1 MQGDVSELLD
11 MLEDDDVS
19 DLPQLPAAPLV
30 HVAPPPAD
38 SAVMGFFAFNLK
50 ASGMGTFKK
59 GCSYIANQIFSG
71 LQAGRPFEMCEW
83 LNRTAC
89 AKATSEFKQKA
100 SVVKPYFDFDQTLE
114 QSTRPI
120 DEMIMAT
127 VTAWEQEVV
136 DIMQRYLP
144 DLQPGQVRVATRH
157 RPVSG
162 GFKLS
167 ARFFVVG
174 VKTTLED
181 MDAVCK
187 AHKAAHPKSALD
199 VSVYSANRK
208 MSMVF
213 CVKSTC
219 KAEDNVTLLPGYT
232 GKDAMPIMMHPGFC
246 PLDYVIQYV
255 TPTYSTLSHQPTIPS
270 VMASHNKRRAVDPA
284 GAESSNKRHS
294 DMMFELSRPILVELG
309 FANPKKT
316 GSTADTKYGKAFDF
330 DADNRQDCP
339 MCHKEHDNNMWFC
352 SIGGEF
358 VVSNHSATCRPE
370 GVRHDISY
378 IRPMSSLMRALIAL
392 GPNRHADYAIAY
404 HAHIGDSVRYD
415 QEQGEFL
422 TYSDQ
427 GKWEV
432 INDAKVQSSIMEHIT
447 ALLQEEVAKGE
458 GLVRLVKRIGTCNTS
473 VAKLEDQIKQA
484 KLGTINIGK
493 NDFQRS
499 VLAQLKV
506 CLSQD
511 EMISYDNN
519 PDVVHFTDG
528 VLHLDTGVFRP
539 SNPGD
544 YNKFTTGYR
553 YAENATSPLGVNTIS
568 KDEADADI
576 MRCISTIL
584 PFEEKREVFQAFLG
598 AILSGRTD
606 AKKVFAMC
614 DMKDGHNGKSFLMQ
628 LATKMMGDYALK
640 APRNAINMNKMASAE
655 NASPFLMSLKGK
667 RMLFS
672 EELGDRPLDTAFL
685 KELTSGYTGIK
696 MTGRQLYGKV
706 TSFVLQAKVVMT
718 ANRGKLMFD
727 TGDEA
732 FKKRLLCVPFEVTF
746 VSDPA
751 MVRAPYYMPED
762 ADACDRMLISPAH
775 HAALFRWAYEGYR
788 TFIANKNVFDDEHI
802 PEDMLSF
809 KREVVQYNDPS
820 MTVLHDIIF
829 FTDVATDFL
838 DPQDIY
844 RSYRQ
849 NRAAKSNIKEKEFMK
864 SLKLFVCSSKP
875 DAWVV
880 HGNGR
885 CSIKYHKF
893 RFA

>member
-1 MQGDVSELLD
+1 MQDDINDLLAVVEE
-11 MLEDDDVS
+11 EDFDAM
-19 DLPQLPAAPLV
+19 PQLPVAAP
-30 HVAPPPAD
+30 APPAP
-38 SAVMGFFAFNLK
+38 AVMGFFAYNIT
-50 ASGMGTFKK
+50 ANGRAMFKDK
-59 GCSYIANQIFSG
+59 CSTIANKVLTS
-71 LQAGRPFEMCEW
+71 LQSGRPFEICEW
-83 LNRTAC
+83 LNRTAI
-89 AKATSEFKQKA
+89 ANSNSEFKKQATK
-100 SVVKPYFDFDQTLE
+100 VKPYFDFDHTLE
-114 QSTRPI
+114 QLTRPSAEVI
-120 DEMIMAT
+120 TST
-127 VTAWEQEVV
+127 VTGWELEVLAL
-136 DIMQRYLP
+136 MHRYLP
-144 DLQPGQVRVATRH
+144 RECMEVKVATRH
-157 RPVSG
+157 RPVTG
-162 GFKLS
+162 GYKLS
-167 ARFFVVG
+167 ARFFVTG
-174 VKTTLED
+174 VWTTLEH
-181 MDAVCK
+181 MDVICRK
-187 AHKAAHPKSALD
+187 HKAAHPDSAMD
-199 VSVYSANRK
+199 GSVYSSNRK

-213 CVKSTC
+213 CVKSST
-219 KAEDNVTLLPGYT
+219 KAEDNVPLLPGYT
-232 GKDAMPIMMHPGFC
+232 YDPSFPWMQSPTFC

-255 TPTYSTLSHQPTIPS
+255 TPTYIHLCEQPTIPS
-270 VMASHNKRRAVDPA
+270 VVASHNKRAAEGPA
-284 GAESSNKRHS
+284 GGDELSSKRHS
-294 DMMFELSRPILVELG
+294 DMMYEISKPILVELG
-309 FANPKKT
+309 FVNPKQT
-316 GSTADTKYGKAFDF
+316 GSTANTKYGKAFDF
-330 DADNRQDCP
+330 TADNREDCP
-339 MCHKEHDNNMWFC
+339 LCHGQHANNMWFC

-358 VVSNHSATCRPE
+358 VVSNHSDTCRPE
-370 GVRHDISY
+370 GVRHDVSY
-378 IRPMSSLMRALIAL
+378 IRPMSDLMRALTVL

-404 HAHIGDSVRYD
+404 HAYIGDAVRYD

-422 TYSDQ
+422 TYSEQ

-432 INDAKVQSSIMEHIT
+432 INDAKVQSSIMEYIT
-447 ALLQEEVAKGE
+447 GLLQGEVAKGE
-458 GLVRLVKRIGTCNTS
+458 GLVRMVKRIGTCNNS
-473 VAKLEDQIKQA
+473 VAKLEDQVKQA

-511 EMISYDNN
+511 SQITYDAN

-539 SNPGD
+539 SNPAD

-553 YAENATSPLGVNTIS
+553 YAENATGPLGVATIS
-568 KDEADADI
+568 KEEADAEI
-576 MRCISTIL
+576 VKCISTIL
-584 PFEEKREVFQAFLG
+584 PFEDKREVFQAFLG

-628 LATKMMGDYALK
+628 MATKMMGDYALK

-672 EELGDRPLDTAFL
+672 EELGDRSLDTAFL

-727 TGDEA
+727 TSDEA

-746 VSDPA
+746 VSDPSL
-751 MVRAPYYMPED
+751 VKAPYYMPEE
-762 ADACDRMLISPAH
+762 ADECDRMLTSPAH

-788 TFIANKNVFDDEHI
+788 RFVASKNIFDDEHL
-802 PEDMLSF
+802 PDSMVTF
-809 KREVVQYNDPS
+809 KREVVLYNDPA
-820 MTVLHDIIF
+820 MTVLHDVIF
-829 FTDVATDFL
+829 FSDIATDFL

-844 RSYRQ
+844 RTFRQ
-849 NRAAKSNIKEKEFMK
+849 NRNVKTNIKEKDFMK
-864 SLKLFVCSSKP
+864 SLKLFVCSSKA

-885 CSIKYHKF
+885 CSVKYYKF
-893 RFA
+893 RYA